1 VTRHYDDGRVMMV
14 VVVMVMVVED
24 NHTMRVMVVM
34 MADLDGE
41 LGDLFTRRGLLGEPS
56 IIGLERF
63 YRTRNRLQ

>member
-14 VVVMVMVVED
+14 VMVMVVED
-24 NHTMRVMVVM
+24 NHTMMMMVMMM

-41 LGDLFTRRGLLGEPS
+41 LGDLFTRRGLLGEPG